1 MNGADLAKI
10 VGAIAV
16 SSVLSAFGSL
26 MAMKIEVAVIKN
38 DISYIQ
44 KDISRMSK

>member
-1 MNGADLAKI
+1 MSGGDLTKI
-10 VGAIAV
+10 VVSIAL

-44 KDISRMSK
+44 KDISRLSK